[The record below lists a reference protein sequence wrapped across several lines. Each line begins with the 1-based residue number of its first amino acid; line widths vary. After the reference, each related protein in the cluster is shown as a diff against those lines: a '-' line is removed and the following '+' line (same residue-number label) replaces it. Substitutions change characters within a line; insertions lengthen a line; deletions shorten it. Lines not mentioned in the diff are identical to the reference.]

1 MKYLIS
7 EVMTSQPPGPLSAS
21 RTACA
26 FFAGLQRALLVAT
39 SRMAVLS
46 LLGSALAYSA
56 PLPPDAGQILESV
69 RPAPA
74 APVTPPA
81 LPQRD
86 EENRPALTGPDTFQI
101 PLRGIR
107 ITGASLYPAA
117 TFETLLHDAI
127 GRNLTLGELD
137 ALAQRITRYYRDH
150 DSMLARAYI
159 PAQEIKDG
167 IVEIAVLEGRYGEVV
182 LRNQSGL
189 KDHAAQALTRPL
201 QPGNIIT
208 GRAVERAT
216 LLADDLHGIEAAAT
230 LRPGS
235 AVGTSDFVLEL
246 REGKQRDG
254 SLEFDNSGSR
264 YTGRYR
270 LGGSIAINNP
280 AGIGDRFSAR
290 VLSSG
295 KGLVYGQLGYQLP
308 LGYSGTT
315 LGLSLTQ
322 ADYQL
327 GNYFANLDASGTA
340 RIAGVTL
347 NHALVRSAQ
356 FNLRGRIGFDYKK
369 LHDRD
374 LLRGNTDKQSSVAS
388 LGLLGDLDGQLGK
401 SNFSALLYS
410 GNLDAPAT
418 LAGTQDGFNKLVLT
432 ASHQRH
438 LGSGLS
444 FTAAYSGQLASKNLD
459 SSEKMSLGGPN
470 GVRAYPQAEAAGDD
484 VHLINLELRRTLEPP
499 AYGSLDLMLLADFGV
514 SRLVH
519 ETWAGYTGESVR
531 HLSSLG
537 IGVVYKTPGAWSL
550 RADYARRLGSQ
561 AAQSEPD
568 RSGRFW
574 LQVVKLF

>member
-1 MKYLIS
+1 MKYLMS
-7 EVMTSQPPGPLSAS
+7 DARASKPPGLSSAS

-26 FFAGLQRALLVAT
+26 PCRELKRA
-39 SRMAVLS
+39 MAALS
-46 LLGSALAYSA
+46 LLSSALVFSA
-56 PLPPDAGQILESV
+56 PLPPDVGQILESV
-69 RPAPA
+69 RPAPT
-74 APVTPPA
+74 APVARPA

-86 EENRPALTGPDTFQI
+86 EESRPGLTGPDTFQI

-189 KDHAAQALTRPL
+189 KDRAAHALTQPL
-201 QPGNIIT
+201 QPGGVIT

-270 LGGSIAINNP
+270 LGGGIAFNNP

-290 VLSSG
+290 ILSSG
-295 KGLVYGQLGYQLP
+295 QGLVYGQLGYQLP

-327 GNYFANLDASGTA
+327 GSDFASLDASGTA
-340 RIAGVTL
+340 RISGVML

-369 LHDRD
+369 LRDRD
-374 LLRGNTDKQSSVAS
+374 INGSTDKQSSVVS
-388 LGLLGDLDGQLGK
+388 LGLLGDLDGPFGK
-401 SNFSALLYS
+401 TNFSALLYS
-410 GNLDAPAT
+410 GYLDAPVT
-418 LAGTQDGFNKLVLT
+418 DAGTRGGFNKLALS
-432 ASHQRH
+432 ASHQRY
-438 LGSGLS
+438 LGSGFS

-470 GVRAYPQAEAAGDD
+470 GVRAYPQAEAGGDD
-484 VHLINLELRRTLEPP
+484 VHLINLELRRTLEPL
-499 AYGSLDLMLLADFGV
+499 AQGSLDVLLLADFGV

-531 HLSSLG
+531 RLSSLG
-537 IGVVYKTPGAWSL
+537 MGVAYKTTNNWSV

-568 RSGRFW
+568 SPGRFW

>member
-1 MKYLIS
+1 MKRK
-7 EVMTSQPPGPLSAS
+7 QFDLSPIFRPVWVPWRA
-21 RTACA
+21 
-26 FFAGLQRALLVAT
+26 RALLLAT
-39 SRMAVLS
+39 GRMAALS
-46 LLGSALAYSA
+46 LLGSAMAYSA
-56 PLPPDAGQILESV
+56 PLLPDAGQILESV

-74 APVTPPA
+74 APAARPA
-81 LPQRD
+81 LPQR
-86 EENRPALTGPDTFQI
+86 EEASRPALSGPDTVQI

-107 ITGASLYPAA
+107 ITGATLYPAA
-117 TFETLLHDAI
+117 TLEALLHDAI
-127 GRNLTLGELD
+127 GGELTLRELD

-150 DSMLARAYI
+150 DCMLARAYI
-159 PAQEIKDG
+159 PAQDIKEG
-167 IVEIAVLEGRYGEVV
+167 IVEIAVLEGQFGEIV

-189 KDHAAQALTRPL
+189 KDRAARALTRPL
-201 QPGNIIT
+201 PPGRVIT
-208 GRAVERAT
+208 GRAVERVT

-235 AVGTSDFVLEL
+235 VVGTSDFVLEL
-246 REGKQRDG
+246 REGKPRDG

-270 LGGSIAINNP
+270 LGGSIAFNNP

-295 KGLVYGQLGYQLP
+295 EGLIYGQLGYQMP

-327 GNYFANLDASGTA
+327 GSDFANLDASGTA

-347 NHALVRSAQ
+347 NHALIRSTQ
-356 FNLRGRIGFDYKK
+356 YNLRGRIGFDYKK
-369 LHDRD
+369 LRDRIAAS
-374 LLRGNTDKQSSVAS
+374 GTDKQSRAVS
-388 LGLLGDLDGQLGK
+388 LGLLGDLDGQYGK

-418 LAGTQDGFNKLVLT
+418 AAGASGGFNKLTLS
-432 ASHQRH
+432 ASHQRY
-438 LGSGLS
+438 LGSGFS

-484 VHLINLELRRTLEPP
+484 AHLINLELRYALDPL
-499 AYGSLDLMLLADFGV
+499 AQGSLDLMLLADFGV

-519 ETWAGYTGESVR
+519 DTWAGYTGESVR
-531 HLSSLG
+531 RLSSVGLG
-537 IGVVYKTPGAWSL
+537 LAYKTPGDWRL
-550 RADYARRLGSQ
+550 RADYAWRLGSQ
-561 AAQSEPD
+561 SAQSEPD
-568 RSGRFW
+568 SSGRFW

>member
-1 MKYLIS
+1 MKSKTFDLLLA
-7 EVMTSQPPGPLSAS
+7 SQAVYAPL
-21 RTACA
+21 
-26 FFAGLQRALLVAT
+26 AGLLRAFLVAT
-39 SRMAVLS
+39 SRMAALS

-74 APVTPPA
+74 APVARPA

-86 EENRPALTGPDTFQI
+86 EESRPALTGPDTFQI

-117 TFETLLHDAI
+117 TLAALLRDAI
-127 GRNLTLGELD
+127 GGNLTLGELD
-137 ALAQRITRYYRDH
+137 ALAQRITRYYRDR

-167 IVEIAVLEGRYGEVV
+167 IVEIAVLEGRYGEIVV
-182 LRNQSGL
+182 RNQSRL
-189 KDHAAQALTRPL
+189 KDRAVQALARPL
-201 QPGNIIT
+201 QPGSVIT

-216 LLADDLHGIEAAAT
+216 LLADDLQGIEAAAT

-235 AVGTSDFVLEL
+235 ALGSSDFVLEL

-254 SLEFDNSGSR
+254 SLEFDNAGSR

-270 LGGSIAINNP
+270 LGGSVAFNNP
-280 AGIGDRFSAR
+280 TGGGDRFSAR

-295 KGLVYGQLGYQLP
+295 EGLVYGQLGYQRP

-315 LGLSLTQ
+315 LDLSLAQ
-322 ADYQL
+322 ANYQL
-327 GNYFANLDASGTA
+327 GNDFASSDASGTA
-340 RIAGVTL
+340 RIVGVTL
-347 NHALVRSAQ
+347 NHALIRSAQ
-356 FNLRGRIGFDYKK
+356 FNLRGRVGFDYKK
-369 LHDRD
+369 LRDRI
-374 LLRGNTDKQSSVAS
+374 LASSTDKQSKAVS
-388 LGLLGDLDGQLGK
+388 LGLLGDLDGPLGK
-401 SNFSALLYS
+401 TNFSALSYS
-410 GNLDAPAT
+410 GKLDAPAT
-418 LAGTQDGFNKLVLT
+418 VAGTPGGFNKLAVS
-432 ASHQRH
+432 ASHQRF
-438 LGSGLS
+438 LGSGFS

-484 VHLINLELRRTLEPP
+484 AHLLNFELRRALEPL

-531 HLSSLG
+531 RLSSIGAG
-537 IGVVYKTPGAWSL
+537 IAYKTPGDWSL
-550 RADYARRLGSQ
+550 RADYAWKLGSQ

-568 RSGRFW
+568 SSGRFW